1 MIVAIDGPSGSGKT
15 TVAKEVS
22 KRLGFSTLD
31 TGAMYRAVTYRG
43 LQKGFDLANIENLDE
58 DDSVS
63 DIRKELV
70 RIANEEPI
78 EFEYDNQGQP
88 IKVTIGGQD
97 VTREIRTPEV
107 DRTVSVVSACS
118 DVRKALVEQQ
128 REMGS
133 KTDTV
138 LEGRDI
144 GTVVFPNADLKIF
157 LTASSR
163 ERAHRRVLQ
172 NKDRGME
179 DVDEDKTL
187 ELIEFRDKFDSSRA
201 VGPLA
206 KADDAIEIDTTDMT
220 FEQVVE
226 KVTSMIEERRR
237 G

>member
-144 GTVVFPNADLKIF
+144 GTVVFPMPTSRSSSPPHPENVPIGECCRTR
-157 LTASSR
+157 TAGWRTWTRTRRWSLSS
-163 ERAHRRVLQ
+163 
-172 NKDRGME
+172 
-179 DVDEDKTL
+179 
-187 ELIEFRDKFDSSRA
+187 S
-201 VGPLA
+201 
-206 KADDAIEIDTTDMT
+206 
-220 FEQVVE
+220 
-226 KVTSMIEERRR
+226 VTSSTRAGQLARLPRPTMQLR
-237 G
+237 